1 MTAATLYLHGTRGL
15 QTLNPL
21 TKLSLSALFLVAAAA
36 LPDLRALL
44 LAFLLAPV
52 PLALWSGVLRPFLRA
67 CLRLIWPFALSLAVI
82 QGLFAPGTTVLL
94 HLGPFALT
102 LEGLGMGAFFTGR
115 LLLGLGAA
123 TLLML
128 TTRPDTLL
136 LDLTRRGLPPQIAY
150 IVVTAL
156 QIIPG
161 FQARAQSILDAQRAR
176 GLETEGSVLTRA
188 RALLPLIGPLL
199 LSSLMELEERAIA
212 LEARGFNRRGPR
224 TSWLTIADPPAERG
238 LRWLM
243 LAGAAA
249 LLALRFI

>member
-1 MTAATLYLHGTRGL
+1 MTAATLYLPGPRGL

-21 TKLSLSALFLVAAAA
+21 TKLALAGLALVAAAT

-44 LAFLLAPV
+44 LVFVLALA
-52 PLALWSGVLRPFLRA
+52 PLALWSGVLRPFLAA
-67 CLRLIWPFALSLAVI
+67 CLRLIWPFALSLAII
-82 QGLFAPGTTVLL
+82 QGLFAPGTTILL
-94 HLGPFALT
+94 QLGRFDYT
-102 LEGLGMGAFFTGR
+102 LEGLAMGAFFTAR

-136 LDLTRRGLPPQIAY
+136 LDLTRRGLPPQVAY

-161 FQARAQSILDAQRAR
+161 FQARARAILDAQRAR
-176 GLETEGSVLTRA
+176 GLETEGGLLTRA

-212 LEARGFNRRGPR
+212 LEARGFNRPGPR
-224 TSWLTIADPPAERG
+224 TSWLTLADPPAERV
-238 LRWLM
+238 LRWLL

-249 LLALRFI
+249 LLALRLV